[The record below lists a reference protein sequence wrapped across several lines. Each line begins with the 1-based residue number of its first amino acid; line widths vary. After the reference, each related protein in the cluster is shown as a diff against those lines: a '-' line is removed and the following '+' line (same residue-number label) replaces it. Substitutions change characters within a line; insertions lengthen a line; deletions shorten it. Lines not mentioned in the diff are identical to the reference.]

1 VLADQS
7 PEAALTELL
16 ARYRH
21 FEAVAAETIDIA
33 DRIIAINCG
42 TDTPKEWNAAFRKF
56 ANARAAV
63 AAIARKD
70 IP

>member
-42 TDTPKEWNAAFRKF
+42 TDTPK
-56 ANARAAV
+56 
-63 AAIARKD
+63 
-70 IP
+70 